1 MKEKIVERIQKAID
15 MEGTMSLRMQGNE
28 DDGNAVAQFF
38 VPTDVEK
45 DDDKILIYSDHNLY
59 SVNIGDVEE
68 VIEDEFCCHGAATN
82 IVLSFE
88 W

>member
-15 MEGTMSLRMQGNE
+15 MEETMSLRMQGNE

-68 VIEDEFCCHGAATN
+68 VIEDEFCCHGAVTN